1 MIFSILDIIR
11 RSIED
16 IAFKIDNSITLICS
30 WFVALKLVTI
40 DDMAARNSRATSC
53 LVPVAIALV
62 ALVALVVLVASIVE
76 EDGAGGGDTND
87 DGEEERELLSF
98 IFVE

>member
-1 MIFSILDIIR
+1 MAL
-11 RSIED
+11 
-16 IAFKIDNSITLICS
+16 KIDNSITLICS

-40 DDMAARNSRATSC
+40 EDMAALNSRATSC
-53 LVPVAIALV
+53 LAPAAIALV
-62 ALVALVVLVASIVE
+62 ALVALVVE

-87 DGEEERELLSF
+87 DGEEERELLSL